1 MKEGV
6 TRIKEVA
13 FGGIRDR
20 SVLVPMIQYFF
31 SLTVGKDC
39 FQVHIIEF
47 THRKV
52 ILSSAKL

>member
-1 MKEGV
+1 MHKIRKDKGKKGV

-31 SLTVGKDC
+31 SLNVGKIA
-39 FQVHIIEF
+39 QQ
-47 THRKV
+47 
-52 ILSSAKL
+52 